1 MRRTKLT
8 APKISALSALLLA
21 MMPVAG
27 CSMYTP
33 SQVKTGEIVVA
44 DVMKTSTLSAEQF
57 DATDVNV
64 AAKDYM
70 QNGKSG
76 ARLVVPY
83 LRKHGSANRAAAMQL
98 GQQYKNAFAKYGI
111 DDLKVDYTET
121 SDREGAR
128 HAVLAYTA
136 VVAQAPRDCTRL
148 PGAQG
153 TASLPQIEGYQI
165 GCETRTMLSKMI
177 ANPEDLMGNAG
188 TPDGVSRR
196 QGPVTEGYMSGRSN
210 PPLSGLNASTTGTTS
225 VSGGGVSAGQPTTQ

>member
-1 MRRTKLT
+1 MRRTKLS
-8 APKISALSALLLA
+8 APKLSALSALLLA

-44 DVMKTSTLSAEQF
+44 DVMKTSTLSAEKF
-57 DATDVNV
+57 DATDVNI
-64 AAKDYM
+64 AANDYM
-70 QNGKSG
+70 QNGRSG

-83 LRKHGSANRAAAMQL
+83 LRKHGNANRAAAMQL
-98 GQQYKNAFAKYGI
+98 GQQYKNAFAKYGM
-111 DDLKVDYTET
+111 DDVKVDYTET
-121 SDREGAR
+121 ADREGAR

-153 TASLPQIEGYQI
+153 TASLPQIEDYKI

-188 TPDGVSRR
+188 APDGVSRR
-196 QGPVTEGYMSGRSN
+196 NGPMTEGYMSGRSN
-210 PPLSGLNASTTGTTS
+210 PPLTGLNASTTGTTS
-225 VSGGGVSAGQPTTQ
+225 VSGGGISAGQPTTQ